1 MCRVGSSLKIL
12 GAYDLCDKVALRS
25 FLITCQTKVSTV
37 FILFHFSG
45 ILEPTYINV
54 LLIVGAFLTSVMKIP
69 LKGVCYHDSVVYSL
83 CIW

>member
-37 FILFHFSG
+37 SNLFHFSG

-54 LLIVGAFLTSVMKIP
+54 LLIDNSV
-69 LKGVCYHDSVVYSL
+69 KGVCYPDSVVYSL

>member
-1 MCRVGSSLKIL
+1 MKIL

-54 LLIVGAFLTSVMKIP
+54 LSIVGAFLTSVMKI
-69 LKGVCYHDSVVYSL
+69 L
-83 CIW
+83 